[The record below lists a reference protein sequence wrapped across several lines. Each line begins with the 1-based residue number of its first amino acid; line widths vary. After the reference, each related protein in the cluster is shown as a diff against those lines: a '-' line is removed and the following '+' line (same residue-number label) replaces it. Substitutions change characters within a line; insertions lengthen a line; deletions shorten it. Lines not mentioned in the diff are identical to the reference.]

1 MSFFILSYQILTMRF
16 SLLAIVI
23 LSFTILSCE
32 NKSEPQ
38 QKEDSTSSLINQDKP
53 ENTVRSWQYLM
64 DNNDFDQAKRLAD
77 KKTIEFL
84 SEFQQYIETLPEDT
98 LTSNSK
104 FISLSC
110 SENRNKAICFAK
122 IEDLNF
128 QETYNDTF
136 FLIKQDNKWL
146 IATND

>member
-1 MSFFILSYQILTMRF
+1 MRF
-16 SLLAIVI
+16 SLLATVI
-23 LSFTILSCE
+23 LSFTLLACE
-32 NKSEPQ
+32 NKIEPKQ
-38 QKEDSTSSLINQDKP
+38 NEGSRSSLLNQDKP
-53 ENTVRSWQYLM
+53 ESTVRSWQFLI

-84 SEFQQYIETLPEDT
+84 SEFQQYMETMPEDT
-98 LTSNSK
+98 LISNSK
-104 FISLSC
+104 FISLRC
-110 SENRNKAICFAK
+110 SENRNKATCYAK

-136 FLIKQDNKWL
+136 FLIKQENKWL